1 MRGGKR
7 TMPTHAKNKPQQ
19 KPKMS
24 FAAAAKKEGYLKKGA
39 FKPLPKKGSVQYN
52 TIVKHMTN

>member
-1 MRGGKR
+1 
-7 TMPTHAKNKPQQ
+7 MPTHAKNKPQQ